1 MAVTRDLWIVLR
13 ARDEASRIIRS
24 FGNNVAGASAAA
36 GAGMSGF
43 DRRMQNVA
51 ATLNQFA
58 MTSMLA
64 GAAMAGLGAAGLS
77 FIKSATDVA
86 AEYDRQVRHTLT
98 QIDGIK
104 VSLEEVADVGRRVA
118 REVEIPFEQMQE
130 TLFFIFSSMNVSLA
144 EAEKLLKGFA
154 QEAVAGQTTVEAA
167 ARSNI
172 AIMNSLG
179 LTVDDLT
186 RIQDVQFQVVRK
198 GVITYEELANVIGRA
213 LPAAARSGQSIE
225 TLGAMI
231 AFLTRN
237 GLSAA
242 MAATS
247 AARAMESFAHPKT
260 IGRLEEMGIKVKDAR
275 GEFLPLLVVMDQMND
290 KLSKLSAPERA
301 KALQELFLGA
311 GGTIQARRFWDTAFK
326 NFGDFEEM
334 VGFMANSTGVFQ
346 NAYET
351 MADSV
356 ASQTVLLHNKWMLI
370 KEALGRAVMPH
381 LLQLITLLSTILG
394 WFDKLPEPTKTII
407 AQFILWGSVMSV
419 VIGVLTIL
427 VGTLAFFVSGIMMA
441 GTALIGILAA
451 IALLVTSLISL
462 SAAFYLAWQNSQNFR
477 NIVMDIKELLSDIA
491 NEVGNVAAKA
501 KQSFDQNLRPA
512 FENLWNIIN
521 TKVLPAI
528 REFVQIWKEE
538 VFPKIQEAG
547 RIISDMFSKV
557 FEVLAATI
565 NDVIIP
571 NLKIMADWWERN
583 QDKLRPFLEVAA
595 QLAKVLLIVAAA
607 LLAMPLA
614 SIIGMIA
621 AVVVVIVG
629 FVTTL
634 QTLWNWIVTAFNAV
648 VAFFTGIRDTVVGF
662 IMKIVTEVEQ
672 FLRPI
677 TNLIKEVFG
686 LIVDVIRFFVVLG
699 TEIIKDW
706 VVPFLKLI
714 ISPFVAAWNFIV
726 EVTNIIIRVIKEWLE
741 RIFGDVKRASQPIFD
756 EIVKVWNGIKDFL
769 KGVVSGIIDFFKNA
783 GKWLFDAGKSIIT
796 GLIDGI
802 TEKIKDLRKKLQE
815 ITDLIPK
822 VKGPKSV
829 DLKLLVPV
837 GQNIMQGF
845 MNGIESQI
853 PMLKAQLQGLTTQI
867 GQIPSP
873 QLTMPVPSFA
883 SQTPTTQQ
891 NITQNITVTTQE
903 INPRIHAEEL
913 GFELGNRM

>member
-1 MAVTRDLWIVLR
+1 MAITRDLWIVLR

-24 FGNNVAGASAAA
+24 FGNNVSAASAAA
-36 GAGMSGF
+36 GAGMSTF
-43 DRRMQNVA
+43 DRRMQSVA
-51 ATLNQFA
+51 ATMNQFA

-64 GAAMAGLGAAGLS
+64 GAGLAGLGAAGVS
-77 FIKSATDVA
+77 FVKAATDVA
-86 AEYDRQVRHTLT
+86 AEYDRQVRRTIT
-98 QIDGIK
+98 QIDGIT
-104 VSLEEVADVGRRVA
+104 VSLDQVAEVGRRVA
-118 REVEIPFEQMQE
+118 REVEIPFEEMQE
-130 TLFFIFSSMNVSLA
+130 TLFFIFSSMNVNLQ
-144 EAEKLLKGFA
+144 EAERLLKGFA

-260 IGRLEEMGIKVKDAR
+260 ISRLEDMGIKVKDAR
-275 GEFLPLLVVMDQMND
+275 GEFLPLLQVMDQMND
-290 KLSKLSAPERA
+290 KIGKLSAPERA

-326 NFGDFEEM
+326 NFGDFEQM

-356 ASQTVLLHNKWMLI
+356 AAQTVLLHNKWMLI
-370 KEALGRAVMPH
+370 KEALGRALMPH
-381 LLQLITLLSTILG
+381 LLQLITLLSTVLG
-394 WFDKLPEPTKTII
+394 WFDKLPQPTKEII
-407 AQFILWGSVMSV
+407 AQFILWGSIMGIV
-419 VIGVLTIL
+419 VGVLTIL

-441 GTALIGILAA
+441 GTALVGILVA
-451 IALLVTSLISL
+451 IATLVTGLITL
-462 SAAFYLAWQNSQNFR
+462 TAVFYAAWKSSENFR
-477 NIVMDIKELLSDIA
+477 IVLEDICDALSDVW
-491 NEVGNVAAKA
+491 NEVVRLATAA
-501 KQSFDQNLRPA
+501 KQSFDDNLRPA
-512 FENLWNIIN
+512 LERLWSAIN
-521 TKVLPAI
+521 TRVLPAV
-528 REFVQIWKEE
+528 REFVKIWREE

-547 RIISDMFSKV
+547 RIISDMFAKV
-557 FEVLAATI
+557 FEIIGTAI
-565 NDVIIP
+565 DNVIIP
-571 NLKIMADWWERN
+571 ALQRMSEWWTRN
-583 QDKLRPFLEVAA
+583 KDSLRPFLA
-595 QLAKVLLIVAAA
+595 LAGQVVKVLLIIAAA
-607 LLAMPLA
+607 LVAAPFLGF
-614 SIIGMIA
+614 IGMIV
-621 AVVVVIVG
+621 AVITSL
-629 FVTTL
+629 FVFLTAL
-634 QTLWNWIVTAFNAV
+634 KTLWGWIVTAFNAV
-648 VAFFTGIRDTVVGF
+648 VGFFSGLRDSIIGF
-662 IMKIVTEVEQ
+662 VTKIVTDVEQ
-672 FLRPI
+672 FLRPL
-677 TNLIKEVFG
+677 TNLIREIFG
-686 LIVDVIRFFVVLG
+686 LILDIIKFFTVLG
-699 TEIIKDW
+699 TEIVKDWIKPFVDMIVNGFKEVLKFITDLTNMVIKVIKDW
-706 VVPFLKLI
+706 LD
-714 ISPFVAAWNFIV
+714 
-726 EVTNIIIRVIKEWLE
+726 
-741 RIFGDVKRASQPIFD
+741 RIFGDVKRANQPLFD
-756 EIVKVWNGIKDFL
+756 EIVRVWNNISSFL
-769 KGVVSGIIDFFKNA
+769 KGVVDGIIGFFKDA
-783 GKWLFDAGKSIIT
+783 GKWLFDAGKNIIT
-796 GLIDGI
+796 GLINGI
-802 TEKIKDLRKKLQE
+802 TDNIKELRKKLQE
-815 ITDLIPK
+815 ITDMIPK

-853 PMLKAQLQGLTTQI
+853 PVLKSQLQGLTTQI

-883 SQTPTTQQ
+883 SQVPSTQQ
-891 NITQNITVTTQE
+891 NITQNITINTKE
-903 INPRIHAEEL
+903 IDPRIQAEEL

>member
-1 MAVTRDLWIVLR
+1 MAITRDLWIVLR

-24 FGNNVAGASAAA
+24 FGNNVTSASAAA
-36 GAGMSGF
+36 AAGMSDF
-43 DRRMQNVA
+43 DRRMHNVA

-64 GAAMAGLGAAGLS
+64 GSVMAGFGAAGIG

-86 AEYDRQVRHTLT
+86 AEYDRQVRRTIT
-98 QIDGIK
+98 QIDGIT
-104 VSLEEVADVGRRVA
+104 VTLEQVAEVGRRVA
-118 REVEIPFEQMQE
+118 REVEIPFEEMQD
-130 TLFFIFSSMNVSLA
+130 TLFFIFSSMNVNLQ
-144 EAEKLLKGFA
+144 EAESLLKGFA

-179 LTVDDLT
+179 LTVKDLA

-260 IGRLEEMGIKVKDAR
+260 IGRLEEMGIRVKDAR

-356 ASQTVLLHNKWMLI
+356 AAQTVLLHNKWMLI

-381 LLQLITLLSTILG
+381 LLQLINLLSIVLG
-394 WFDKLPEPTKTII
+394 WFEKLPEPTKAMI
-407 AQFILWGSVMSV
+407 AQIILWGSVMSV
-419 VIGVLTIL
+419 VIGILTIL

-441 GTALIGILAA
+441 GTALVGILAA
-451 IALLVTSLISL
+451 IALLVTGLIAL
-462 SAAFYLAWQNSQNFR
+462 SAGFYTAWRSSENFR
-477 NIVMDIKELLSDIA
+477 IVLREICDILNDVWS
-491 NEVGNVAAKA
+491 EVVRLASAAKQA
-501 KQSFDQNLRPA
+501 FDDNLRPA
-512 FENLWNIIN
+512 LERLWEVIN
-521 TKVLPAI
+521 TRVLPAI
-528 REFVQIWKEE
+528 REFVKIWRDE
-538 VFPKIQEAG
+538 VVPKIQEAG
-547 RIISDMFSKV
+547 RIISDIFAKV
-557 FEVLAATI
+557 FEHIGVVIDTI
-565 NDVIIP
+565 VIP
-571 NLKIMADWWERN
+571 ALQKLADWWTRN
-583 QDKLRPFLEVAA
+583 QDTIRPFLELAGQIVKILLIIGAALVAIPFLSFIGMVAA
-595 QLAKVLLIVAAA
+595 VILAVANFLTAIKA
-607 LLAMPLA
+607 LWGWITTAF
-614 SIIGMIA
+614 I
-621 AVVVVIVG
+621 AVVS
-629 FVTTL
+629 
-634 QTLWNWIVTAFNAV
+634 
-648 VAFFTGIRDTVVGF
+648 FFTNIRDAVVGF
-662 IMKIVTEVEQ
+662 IMGVVSTVEQ
-672 FLRPI
+672 FLRPL
-677 TNLIKEVFG
+677 TNLIREVFG
-686 LIVDVIRFFVVLG
+686 LIIDIIKFFVVLG
-699 TEIIKDW
+699 TEVVKDW
-706 VVPFLKLI
+706 IK
-714 ISPFVAAWNFIV
+714 PFVEMIVGGFMMVLRFIT
-726 EVTNIIIRVIKEWLE
+726 EVTGMIIRVIKGWLD
-741 RIFGDVKRASQPIFD
+741 RIFGDVKRANQPLFD
-756 EIVKVWNGIKDFL
+756 EIARVWNGIKEFL
-769 KGVVSGIIDFFKNA
+769 KGVVGSIIEFFKNS
-783 GKWLFDAGKSIIT
+783 GKWLFDAGKNIIT

-802 TEKIKDLRKKLQE
+802 TDKIKDLRKKLQE
-815 ITDLIPK
+815 ITELIPK
-822 VKGPKSV
+822 VKGPKAV
-829 DLKLLVPV
+829 DLRLLVPV

-853 PMLKAQLQGLTTQI
+853 PMLKSQLLGLTNEI

-873 QLTMPVPSFA
+873 QLNMPVPSFA
-883 SQTPTTQQ
+883 SQNNAPTQ
-891 NITQNITVTTQE
+891 NITQHITVNTQE
-903 INPRIHAEEL
+903 IDPRMHAEEL

>member
-36 GAGMSGF
+36 GAGMSDF

-98 QIDGIK
+98 QIDGIT
-104 VSLEEVADVGRRVA
+104 VSLEQVADVGRRVA

-130 TLFFIFSSMNVSLA
+130 TLFFIFSSMNVNLQQ
-144 EAEKLLKGFA
+144 AEKLLKGFA

-172 AIMNSLG
+172 AILNALG

-260 IGRLEEMGIKVKDAR
+260 IGRLEDMGIKVKDAR

-334 VGFMANSTGVFQ
+334 VGFMSNSTGVFQ

-356 ASQTVLLHNKWMLI
+356 ASQTVLLNNKWMLI
-370 KEALGRAVMPH
+370 KESLGRAVLPH
-381 LLQLITLLSTILG
+381 FLQLITLLSTVLG
-394 WFDKLPEPTKTII
+394 WFEKLPEPIKATVG
-407 AQFILWGSVMSV
+407 QFILWGSVLSI
-419 VIGVLTIL
+419 VIGILTIL

-451 IALLVTSLISL
+451 IALLVTGLLAL
-462 SAAFYLAWQNSQNFR
+462 SAGLYLAWQRSDNFR
-477 NIVMDIKELLSDIA
+477 KIVEDICAVVTDLWR
-491 NEVGNVAAKA
+491 EVEILAQGI
-501 KQSFDQNLRPA
+501 KQSFDNKVKPA
-512 FENLWNIIN
+512 LEKLMTVFE
-521 TKVLPAI
+521 TKVMPGV
-528 REFVQIWKEE
+528 REFIKIWKEE
-538 VFPKIQEAG
+538 VLPKLEEAV
-547 RIISDMFSKV
+547 RFIRHIFDAVFTFISDS
-557 FEVLAATI
+557 I
-565 NDVIIP
+565 NTTIIP
-571 NLKIMADWWERN
+571 ALEDLSAWWARN
-583 QDKLRPFLEVAA
+583 SDAIKPFLEVGV
-595 QLAKVLLIVAAA
+595 QLVKWLLILGAA
-607 LLAMPLA
+607 LILAPLTA
-614 SIIGMIA
+614 FFLG
-621 AVVVVIVG
+621 
-629 FVTTL
+629 
-634 QTLWNWIVTAFNAV
+634 IVTAITAVRNFIAALKLLWSWIV
-648 VAFFTGIRDTVVGF
+648 VAFD
-662 IMKIVTEVEQ
+662 
-672 FLRPI
+672 
-677 TNLIKEVFG
+677 
-686 LIVDVIRFFVVLG
+686 FVVAYFTVLFG
-699 TEIIKDW
+699 FARSIGEKVFSFFISAWESMTGSIKSSVANAKSFIND
-706 VVPFLKLI
+706 LKLSI
-714 ISPFVAAWNFIV
+714 LNFF
-726 EVTNIIIRVIKEWLE
+726 NDSKNWL
-741 RIFGDVKRASQPIFD
+741 V
-756 EIVKVWNGIKDFL
+756 
-769 KGVVSGIIDFFKNA
+769 NA
-783 GKWLFDAGKSIIT
+783 GKNIMDGLMEGVRKGIEGLKNLFKN
-796 GLIDGI
+796 
-802 TEKIKDLRKKLQE
+802 
-815 ITDLIPK
+815 ITDMIPK
-822 VKGPKSV
+822 IKGPKAV
-829 DLKLLVPV
+829 DMRLLLPV
-837 GQNIMQGF
+837 GKNIMQGF

-853 PMLKAQLQGLTTQI
+853 PMLKAQLQGITTQI

-873 QLTMPVPSFA
+873 QLTMSAPSFA
-883 SQTPTTQQ
+883 AQTPMTQQ
-891 NITQNITVTTQE
+891 NITQNITVNTQE
-903 INPRIHAEEL
+903 VDPRIHAEEL